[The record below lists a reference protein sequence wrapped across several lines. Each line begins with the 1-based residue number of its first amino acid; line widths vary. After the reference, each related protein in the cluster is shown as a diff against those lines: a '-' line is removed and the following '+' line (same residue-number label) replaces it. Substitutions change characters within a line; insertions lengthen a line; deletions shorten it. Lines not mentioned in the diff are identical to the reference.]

1 MKKLLRILTIS
12 IILISF
18 LVIPFKVEALNSEY
32 EDKISQIVNVN
43 KEDNKI
49 NLYLFHR
56 DSCPHC
62 REEIEW
68 LNTIKEEYKDT
79 LNIYMYEVEN
89 NKDNMA
95 LLKKVFAEN
104 PDVKQNVPL
113 TIIGNDFITGFSDTT
128 KNSIEKSIK
137 NYLSDEGISE
147 EEKNSE
153 DLPILGKVDVKKV
166 SLPLVGIILG
176 FIDGFNPCAMWVLLF
191 LINMLMHMDNKK
203 RRWIYGLTFL
213 FVSGLVY
220 FISMLGIN
228 LVLSAVEQVTI
239 LRSLIGIVA
248 LIAGII
254 NLKSYIQTRKEKEG
268 CTVVDDKKRKNIIQ
282 KIKKIDATPSFFLAL
297 IGIAAL
303 AVSVNLIELA
313 CSLGFPATF
322 AEILAINDVHGFAR
336 IMYLIL
342 YTLMYMIDDI
352 IVFVISMVTLEA
364 TGITNKYSKLT
375 HLIGGIIMI
384 IMAILLIFKPE
395 WIMLNFG

>member
-32 EDKISQIVNVN
+32 EDKIFQIVNVN

-153 DLPILGKVDVKKV
+153 ELPILGKVDVKKV

-248 LIAGII
+248 LIAGIL

>member
-1 MKKLLRILTIS
+1 MKKLS
-12 IILISF
+12 KILIISF
-18 LVIPFKVEALNSEY
+18 FLLSIFIIPFKVEALNAEY
-32 EDKISQIVNVN
+32 EDKIAEIVSVE

-62 REEIEW
+62 KEEIEW
-68 LNTIKEEYKDT
+68 LNTIKDDYKDT

-104 PDVKQNVPL
+104 PDVKQSVPL
-113 TIIGNDFITGFSDTT
+113 TIIGNDFLTGFSDTT
-128 KNSIEKSIK
+128 KSSIEKSIK
-137 NYLSDEGISE
+137 KYITDEGLSE
-147 EEKNSE
+147 EEENSE

-166 SLPLVGIILG
+166 SLPLVGIVLG

-191 LINMLMHMDNKK
+191 LINMLMHMENKK

-248 LIAGII
+248 LIAGIL
-254 NLKSYIQTRKEKEG
+254 NLKSYIETRNEKEG
-268 CTVVDDKKRKNIIQ
+268 CTVVDDKKRKNIIK
-282 KIKKIDATPSFFLAL
+282 KIKKIDSTQSFFLAI
-297 IGIAAL
+297 IGISAL
-303 AVSVNLIELA
+303 AISVNLIELA